1 MCIHYADYVFG
12 NETEA
17 AAYAAANGMEGASVE
32 AVAAAISAAPK
43 ASGARG
49 RVAIITQG
57 ASATVVAAGG
67 VVTSYP
73 VPAVANIVDS
83 NGAGDAFVGGFLAY
97 IARGASVKEAVD
109 AGHWAAGHVIQ
120 RSGCSFDRNAKY
132 VPTAA

>member
-1 MCIHYADYVFG
+1 MCIHHADYVFG

-49 RVAIITQG
+49 RVAVITQG
-57 ASATVVAAGG
+57 AGATVVAAGG
-67 VVTSYP
+67 AVTSYP
-73 VPAVANIVDS
+73 VPPVAKVVDS

-97 IARGASVKEAVD
+97 VARGASVKEAVE
-109 AGHWAAGHVIQ
+109 AGHWAAAHVIQ
-120 RSGCSFDRNAKY
+120 RSGCSFDSSVKY
-132 VPTAA
+132 VPAA